1 MRSRFV
7 DYPRNPVNSRYS
19 STFLSTFIK
28 NTFGRYRKC
37 DVISRKF
44 FYYRRWD
51 DVGVWVIIANIV
63 ARHEETP
70 ILNFVTNIILR
81 NASFTGG
88 FCEFLV
94 LSISQSTMYVL
105 TLSFHTHDICSLQ
118 NWGMQLCKFHRN
130 LQFRLSSNGP
140 KYICLPTIL
149 KIFGIFE
156 SILLVSFVEIFI
168 LSATFYLYQADELV
182 LKGDRFFFL
191 MYFVKVQ
198 HFIYSLYILITCN
211 IN

>member
-7 DYPRNPVNSRYS
+7 DYPRNSVNSRYS

-118 NWGMQLCKFHRN
+118 NRGMQLCKFHKQQRTKIH
-130 LQFRLSSNGP
+130 LSSNDFEDFW
-140 KYICLPTIL
+140 YISKHFIGIVRRDIYL
-149 KIFGIFE
+149 KCDVLSLSSGWACVE
-156 SILLVSFVEIFI
+156 RCSILFSYVLRES
-168 LSATFYLYQADELV
+168 STFHLFPLYFNHL
-182 LKGDRFFFL
+182 
-191 MYFVKVQ
+191 
-198 HFIYSLYILITCN
+198 
-211 IN
+211 

>member
-1 MRSRFV
+1 MLSRFV

-19 STFLSTFIK
+19 STFLSTSIK

-63 ARHEETP
+63 ARHEGTP

-81 NASFTGG
+81 NASFTSG

-94 LSISQSTMYVL
+94 LSMSQSTMYVL

-118 NWGMQLCKFHRN
+118 NRGMQLCKSDWN
-130 LQFRLSSNGP
+130 LQFRLSGNGP

-149 KIFGIFE
+149 KIFFN
-156 SILLVSFVEIFI
+156 
-168 LSATFYLYQADELV
+168 AFYWY
-182 LKGDRFFFL
+182 
-191 MYFVKVQ
+191 
-198 HFIYSLYILITCN
+198 HS
-211 IN
+211 